1 MTAATRE
8 LLPVVVSGYARR
20 LHAAIGDTHHIAS
33 PLGAW
38 LVLALAGE
46 AARGPEA
53 DRLGTVLGMP
63 TADAARFAREL
74 LDNPHPAVTA
84 AAAAWATAP
93 STPTPAVGATAAT
106 ATAPA
111 SPAADWLAGLP
122 AAVARGP
129 VPSQAEADAWAR
141 EHTYGLIDRFP
152 IDMGGGWLCVLA
164 SALVTRI
171 SWSPAFDTTGADVF
185 RSEWRDR
192 VLTVLRTPQRG
203 HECVVA
209 RHPDA
214 GDIAVHRA
222 HAEGLTVTS
231 VIAAPKV
238 PAGQVLAAAHDAA
251 LGRID
256 RYSLFDL
263 VLGDGPSW
271 TVTESEGE
279 AGAERVAAVLPAWT
293 ATSEHDLR
301 PPSLGFADA
310 AGVLGRLFGGT
321 EWEAVQAATARYHR
335 TGFEAAAVTAVAT
348 RLSFRPPQPGLQ
360 RDALLRFD
368 RPYAV
373 VATATSR
380 ETSPWSGLPVFSA
393 WVTKPDEVADG

>member
-1 MTAATRE
+1 MTAATLE
-8 LLPVVVSGYARR
+8 LLPEAVGGYARL
-20 LHAAIGDTHHIAS
+20 LHTAIGETHHVAS

-38 LVLALAGE
+38 LVLALAGD

-53 DRLGTVLGMP
+53 DRLGAVLGMP
-63 TADAARFAREL
+63 PADAARFAREL
-74 LDNPHPAVTA
+74 LDNPHPAVAA

-93 STPTPAVGATAAT
+93 APSSPAVE
-106 ATAPA
+106 
-111 SPAADWLAGLP
+111 WLAGLP
-122 AAVARGP
+122 AAVAKGP

-164 SALVTRI
+164 SALATRI
-171 SWSPAFDTTGADVF
+171 SWSPAFDTTSSEAFD
-185 RSEWRDR
+185 SEWRDR
-192 VLTVLRTPQRG
+192 VGTVLRTPERG
-203 HECVVA
+203 HECA
-209 RHPDA
+209 IASHPDA
-214 GDIAVHRA
+214 GDVAVHRA
-222 HAEGLTVTS
+222 HAEGLVVTS
-231 VIAAPKV
+231 VIAGPEV
-238 PAGQVLAAAHDAA
+238 PAPDVLAAAHDVAR
-251 LGRID
+251 GRLD

-263 VLGDGPSW
+263 ALGDGISW
-271 TVTESEGE
+271 TITESEGE
-279 AGAERVAAVLPAWT
+279 DGTERVAAVLPAWS
-293 ATSEHDLR
+293 ATSEHNLNQ
-301 PPSLGFADA
+301 PSLGFGDA

-348 RLSFRPPQPGLQ
+348 RLSFRPPQPGRQ

-380 ETSPWSGLPVFSA
+380 EASPWSGLPVFSA
-393 WVTKPDEVADG
+393 WVTEPDHVVDG